1 MSLLSS
7 TEIFEKINQL
17 KVVVIGDLML
27 DQYIFGKVDRISPEA
42 PVPVLRIEHQES
54 RLGGAANVAF
64 NCKSLGAEVTVA
76 SVIGDDV
83 PGRSLKALLEQEGIN
98 TDLIHFSKSRK
109 TTTKSRIVSK
119 GQQVMR
125 LDEEELAP
133 LNAKEEHPFIDATLR
148 YLQIRKPDLV
158 IFEDYNKGVLK
169 ENVIHRVLEH
179 CQHLGL
185 ITAVDPKFDHFLSY
199 KGVDIFKPNLKEVQ
213 QGLNISIAEVRQS
226 DLEAV
231 HNLLYNK
238 LEHKVTLLTLS
249 EHGMFYSTGEAA
261 GLIPTNVRNLA
272 DVSGAGDTVIAVAA
286 MVYAV
291 TKDVYTMAKWSNI
304 AGGIVCEEAGVVP
317 VNKEKLA
324 NNINSIIQNN

>member
-1 MSLLSS
+1 MSPLSS

-42 PVPVLRIEHQES
+42 PVPVLRIEQKTS
-54 RLGGAANVAF
+54 RLGGAANGAF

-76 SVIGDDV
+76 SVMGDDEN
-83 PGRSLKALLEQEGIN
+83 GHALKALLEKEGIK
-98 TDLIHFSKSRK
+98 TDLIHLSAFRK
-109 TTTKSRIVSK
+109 TTTKSRIISK

-125 LDEEELAP
+125 LDEEDLNP
-133 LNAKEEHPFIDATLR
+133 LTPKEEHPFIDATLR
-148 YLQIRKPDLV
+148 YLQIQKPDLV

-185 ITAVDPKFDHFLSY
+185 ITAVDPKFDNFLQY

-213 QGLNISIAEVRQS
+213 QGLNITIPKVA
-226 DLEAV
+226 LEELETV
-231 HNLLYNK
+231 HQLLYK
-238 LEHKVTLLTLS
+238 RLEHKITLLTLS
-249 EHGMFYSTGEAA
+249 EHGMFYSTGTTE

-291 TKDVYTMAKWSNI
+291 TKDVYTMANWSNI
-304 AGGIVCEEAGVVP
+304 AGGMVCEETGVVP

-324 NNINSIIQNN
+324 NIINS